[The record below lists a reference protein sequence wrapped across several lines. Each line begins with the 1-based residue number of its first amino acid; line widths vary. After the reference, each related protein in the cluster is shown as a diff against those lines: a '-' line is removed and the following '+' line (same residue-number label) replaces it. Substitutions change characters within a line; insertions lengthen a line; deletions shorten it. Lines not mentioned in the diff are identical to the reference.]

1 MIEALSFCVIS
12 SRNPAGSAKRCVE
25 SILRQGVPD
34 YEILVFSQT
43 KEVPDIKY
51 FYNAR
56 WVEEGALNKVRNHL
70 LSQASK
76 EFAVL
81 VDYDVEFSSTWYE
94 NIRWGT
100 FFDIIGSRL
109 LTPDGKRAVD
119 WAYQFKLGSGVRPI
133 SLQYDEW
140 TPKGY
145 VSGSLMVVRRSVL
158 DSVRFREDLFLGQHG
173 DADFCVRTSE
183 TGFRVGVLPKAVA
196 TLRSKYGPDEAR
208 DSIIIEKAL
217 KAAKAFRGFLTERDR
232 AYRKKKERLSE
243 FVALVKRKIKSMWGC
258 G

>member
-158 DSVRFREDLFLGQHG
+158 DSFRCREDLFLGQHG
-173 DADFCVRTSE
+173 DADFCVRASE

-196 TLRSKYGPDEAR
+196 TSYCKCSPDEEMEHVTFE
-208 DSIIIEKAL
+208 DGL
-217 KAAKAFRGFLTERDR
+217 KAAKAFIGLLVERGITGL
-232 AYRKKKERLSE
+232 KKRWGLSE
-243 FVALVKRKIKSMWGC
+243 FIALVKRKIKFMCGC
-258 G
+258 D